1 MCLAYTHVVMLHSSF
16 PLRCSLVLPEH
27 DVFSDAR
34 RKSRLK
40 IEGEGIDRG
49 ETCSRSDGRVNAIQD
64 TEELRY
70 WASAMTGTRSQS
82 GAKSGKWLRGVV
94 I

>member
-1 MCLAYTHVVMLHSSF
+1 MLYSSF
-16 PLRCSLVLPEH
+16 PLRYSLVLPEH

-34 RKSRLK
+34 RKSRLEV
-40 IEGEGIDRG
+40 EGEGIDRG
-49 ETCSRSDGRVNAIQD
+49 GNVQSDGRVNAIQD

-82 GAKSGKWLRGVV
+82 GARSGKWLCGVV